1 MNGFF
6 QRHIASYAGY
16 HRDGRNCWMHIIGN
30 PILALAAFLPFSLLP
45 ITVFGVQTNLAVP
58 LVIPALLF
66 WIALDVAIGLAIV
79 VVAIPLLF
87 AAAVIVSHVSVGW
100 VWVITIAL
108 TVIGWAMQIIG
119 HKCFEGNWPALVDN
133 PMHMLMSP
141 MYVFAKLFVA
151 LGYRPDLAAIIDK
164 SSRRMS
170 RGSSLYPSEGRAD
183 AGQHP

>member
-1 MNGFF
+1 LLDA
-6 QRHIASYAGY
+6 H
-16 HRDGRNCWMHIIGN
+16 HRQSNPDFGRVSSVQLAARDRLRRSNQCGN
-30 PILALAAFLPFSLLP
+30 PAGHA
-45 ITVFGVQTNLAVP
+45 G
-58 LVIPALLF
+58 
-66 WIALDVAIGLAIV
+66 VAIGLGIV

-87 AAAVIVSHVSVGW
+87 AAAAIVSHVSVAW
-100 VWVITIAL
+100 VWIITAAL

-151 LGYRPDLAAIIDK
+151 LGYRPDLAALIQK
-164 SSRRMS
+164 SSRQMS
-170 RGSSLYPSEGRAD
+170 RGSPLYPSEGRAD

>member
-6 QRHIASYAGY
+6 QRHIASYAEY

-30 PILALAAFLPFSLLP
+30 PILALAAFLPFSLFSVS
-45 ITVFGVQTNLAVP
+45 VFGIQTNLAVP

>member
-6 QRHIASYAGY
+6 QRHIASYADY

-87 AAAVIVSHVSVGW
+87 AAAAIVSHVSVGW
-100 VWVITIAL
+100 IWSFPFPSTSLAWAIRFTGTTAL
-108 TVIGWAMQIIG
+108 
-119 HKCFEGNWPALVDN
+119 K
-133 PMHMLMSP
+133 
-141 MYVFAKLFVA
+141 
-151 LGYRPDLAAIIDK
+151 
-164 SSRRMS
+164 
-170 RGSSLYPSEGRAD
+170 
-183 AGQHP
+183 